1 MGGGH
6 TYSNHQSCPQTLLTH
21 MCLHMPTHIY
31 TCSCTQRHTPAYKHI
46 QKENKEKRESMR
58 MEESNS
64 LQDIPLARRGSQN
77 QFPTKISGKPK
88 SYEDL
93 CPVCKFLQRRA
104 LTCLHMIEC
113 PRAQLLTASSLSV
126 RNGWHRYQCNF
137 TNDCGFQV

>member
-1 MGGGH
+1 MFMHIH
-6 TYSNHQSCPQTLLTH
+6 TQTQTQTWTH
-21 MCLHMPTHIY
+21 
-31 TCSCTQRHTPAYKHI
+31 SDTQRHTPAYKHI

-104 LTCLHMIEC
+104 LTCLPMIEC